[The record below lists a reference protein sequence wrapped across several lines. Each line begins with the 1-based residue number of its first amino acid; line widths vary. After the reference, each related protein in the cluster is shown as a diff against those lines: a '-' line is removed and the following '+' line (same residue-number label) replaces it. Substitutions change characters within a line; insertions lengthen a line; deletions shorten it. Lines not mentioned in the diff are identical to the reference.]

1 LSPKISLVPELKEVK
16 NLLLDDF
23 NPRLD
28 PSFHGNLADQIKI
41 ALEFEKKYD
50 IFIVGRSLANNGFFA
65 EEPLIGLEKDHK
77 IIIVEGNRRLS
88 ALKFMTDDDF
98 YNASKAK
105 VRWDEIR
112 KLMVGNEVDFSQV
125 PVVVHKNREEL
136 TAILGFRHIAGTLKW
151 DEIHRAKFI
160 NEVIEGHG
168 ESADFYLVGREMGS
182 RRDTIRNNYVA
193 YRVYLQA
200 KSFNI
205 STEGIEA
212 EFGKFYTALNES
224 KIKNYVG
231 LDTENKVPYKLR
243 EPINADKANELK
255 DFISYLYGDEKNKAV
270 IDDSRELGDLADV
283 LDSKIATEVLNKT
296 RDIEKAKKAIF
307 GDEIILLNTMDETI
321 ELFEIIL
328 NKITEYSKN
337 AKVIS
342 KFKELSDIFE
352 EIKNK
357 IST

>member
-1 LSPKISLVPELKEVK
+1 
-16 NLLLDDF
+16 
-23 NPRLD
+23 
-28 PSFHGNLADQIKI
+28 
-41 ALEFEKKYD
+41 
-50 IFIVGRSLANNGFFA
+50 
-65 EEPLIGLEKDHK
+65 
-77 IIIVEGNRRLS
+77 
-88 ALKFMTDDDF
+88 
-98 YNASKAK
+98 
-105 VRWDEIR
+105 
-112 KLMVGNEVDFSQV
+112 
-125 PVVVHKNREEL
+125 
-136 TAILGFRHIAGTLKW
+136 
-151 DEIHRAKFI
+151 
-160 NEVIEGHG
+160 
-168 ESADFYLVGREMGS
+168 
-182 RRDTIRNNYVA
+182 VA

-270 IDDSRELGDLADV
+270 IDDSRDLGDLADV